1 MTNIYLEKIAEMQ
14 KVAGNRLVQY
24 ISENR
29 KDFPLSRLMG
39 LVDKG
44 VLKSPEQLVPGRNL
58 GSLNQLDAL
67 TKRHKLSIQGVAAQ
81 PSVNLPANVATIRR
95 GLYNDGG
102 FSASGMSMDG
112 RSKFQQLSIPALRPA
127 VPGDVSA
134 NIRQLHDTHI
144 SNHEAFEMDE
154 AFRAMKE
161 GRLDLNLDT
170 RTMIPG
176 RNFTVA
182 GHNNAAVLLR
192 ESRDMSS
199 NPYAHI
205 SPTSTNFREN
215 KRLTGLSKKTGMD
228 FQDTIEKNRAV
239 PLDVSSA
246 LPTVRV
252 AGKEDK
258 LVSKMMGGRP
268 YTSNPTS
275 SEISRARRL
284 PEGEAQR
291 QLDEIKGRESGRI
304 NTLVAKARFLH
315 DAIRGNSSFRN

>member
-1 MTNIYLEKIAEMQ
+1 MTNIYLEKIA
-14 KVAGNRLVQY
+14 GNRLIQH
-24 ISENR
+24 IAENR

-39 LVDKG
+39 LVEKG

-81 PSVNLPANVATIRR
+81 PSVNVPANVVTVKR
-95 GLYNDGG
+95 GISKDGG
-102 FSASGMSMDG
+102 YSLSGMSMDG
-112 RSKFQQLSIPALRPA
+112 RSKFQQLSIPTLRPA

-170 RTMIPG
+170 RTMTPG

-205 SPTSTNFREN
+205 SPTSTNFKESRRLSELA
-215 KRLTGLSKKTGMD
+215 KRTGMD
-228 FQDTIEKNRAV
+228 FQDIVERNRAV

-268 YTSNPTS
+268 YASNPTS

-291 QLDEIKGRESGRI
+291 QLDEIKGRESGKVS
-304 NTLVAKARFLH
+304 TLVAKARFLH

>member
-1 MTNIYLEKIAEMQ
+1 MTNIYLEKIAEIYKQ
-14 KVAGNRLVQY
+14 AGNRLVQY

-58 GSLNQLDAL
+58 GSLNQLDAM
-67 TKRHKLSIQGVAAQ
+67 TKRHRLSIQGVTAQ
-81 PSVNLPANVATIRR
+81 PSINLPANVATIRR

-112 RSKFQQLSIPALRPA
+112 RRKFQQLSMPSLRSA

-134 NIRQLHDTHI
+134 NIRQLHDTHV

-154 AFRAMKE
+154 AFRAIRE
-161 GRLDLNLDT
+161 GRVDLNPDVG
-170 RTMIPG
+170 MMVPG
-176 RNFTVA
+176 DKFKVG

-291 QLDEIKGRESGRI
+291 QLDEIKGRESGKI